1 MTKLLK
7 VKFTNG
13 ETWGIP
19 VSAIID
25 DMRNYY
31 KEEFDAP
38 SVDREDIEDWAQN
51 NMNWVDVK
59 DFAIKLAHKVDYQDL
74 WIEAD
79 FLGVDDE

>member
-1 MTKLLK
+1 MASLK
-7 VKFTNG
+7 SK
-13 ETWGIP
+13 
-19 VSAIID
+19 ID
-25 DMRNYY
+25 RIEPLVMAASGNLEPTVYG
-31 KEEFDAP
+31 
-38 SVDREDIEDWAQN
+38 VIDREDIEDWAQN